1 MSKILKIRSRE
12 ILDSRGN
19 PTVEA
24 DVYTD
29 KGLSRA
35 SVPSG
40 ASTGKYEAF
49 ELRDGGRRYLGQG
62 VLKAVSNVNNVIARK
77 LIGQDCTKQKEVDE
91 LMIELDGTP
100 NKSNLGANAILAV
113 SMAVSKAGAS
123 ETNLPLYENI
133 AELSDSKGVTLP
145 IPQMNVINGG
155 MHAGIKNDF
164 QEHMIVPFGAKT
176 YSDALRMCS
185 ETYHTLK
192 KNLKEKFGNSAIL
205 VGDEGGFVP
214 PLKSIDERLKFISE
228 AIEELGYS
236 KEFGLAIDAAAS
248 EFYNRGRYKIMEKE
262 YSSEELTEFYSELC
276 EKFRIISIEDGL
288 SEDDWAGWIKLKS
301 KLGKKIQIVGD
312 DLLVT
317 NAERIQKAIELDAC
331 NALLLKLNQIGTVTE
346 ALDAFRSAKGAG
358 WNVIVSHRSG
368 STEETFFADLVVGLD
383 AGQFKYGAPAR
394 SERTCNYNQ
403 LLRIEEELGGKGKYS
418 EIFGINKFLEMPS
431 E

>member
-1 MSKILKIRSRE
+1 
-12 ILDSRGN
+12 
-19 PTVEA
+19 
-24 DVYTD
+24 
-29 KGLSRA
+29 
-35 SVPSG
+35 
-40 ASTGKYEAF
+40 
-49 ELRDGGRRYLGQG
+49 
-62 VLKAVSNVNNVIARK
+62 
-77 LIGQDCTKQKEVDE
+77 
-91 LMIELDGTP
+91 MIELDGTP

-113 SMAVSKAGAS
+113 SMAVCKAGALES
-123 ETNLPLYENI
+123 NLPLYEYI
-133 AELSDSKGVTLP
+133 AELADSKGVTLP

-192 KNLKEKFGNSAIL
+192 KNLKEKLGNSAIL

-248 EFYNRGRYKIMEKE
+248 EFYDKGRYNIMEKE

-288 SEDDWAGWIKLKS
+288 SEDEWAGWIKLES

-317 NAERIQKAIELDAC
+317 NAERIRKAIKLDAC

-383 AGQFKYGAPAR
+383 AGEFKYGAPAR

-403 LLRIEEELGGKGKYS
+403 LLRIEEELSGKAHYS
-418 EIFGINKFLEMPS
+418 KVFG
-431 E
+431 

>member
-12 ILDSRGN
+12 IIDSRGN

-24 DVYTD
+24 DVFTG

-77 LIGQDCTKQKEVDE
+77 LIGQDCTKQKEVDK

-113 SMAVSKAGAS
+113 SMAVCKAGALES
-123 ETNLPLYENI
+123 NLPLYEYI
-133 AELSDSKGVTLP
+133 AELADSKGVTLP

-164 QEHMIVPFGAKT
+164 QEHMIVPFGAKSF
-176 YSDALRMCS
+176 SDALRMCS

-214 PLKSIDERLKFISE
+214 PLKSIDERLKFISD
-228 AIEELGYS
+228 AVEELGYT

-248 EFYNRGRYKIMEKE
+248 EFYDKEGRYEIMEKE

-288 SEDDWAGWIKLKS
+288 SEDDWDGWIKLKS
-301 KLGKKIQIVGD
+301 KLGKKIQLVGD

-317 NAERIQKAIELDAC
+317 NAERIQKAIKLDAC
-331 NALLLKLNQIGTVTE
+331 NALLLKLNQIGTFTE
-346 ALDAFRSAKGAG
+346 ALDAFRSARGAG

-383 AGQFKYGAPAR
+383 AGEFKYGAPAR

-403 LLRIEEELGGKGKYS
+403 LLRIEEELGGKARYS
-418 EIFGINKFLEMPS
+418 KIFG
-431 E
+431 